1 MARPVMKG
9 NISFGLVMIP
19 VSLYSAEAKAAQ
31 LDLDMIDARTGE
43 RIRYKRVNE
52 RTGEEVPWKSIAKGF
67 LQDDRYVLLEEAD
80 FKRAAKDITRGIE
93 ILRFVPADQ
102 ISPMYFTRPYFIMP
116 GKGGEK
122 AYLLLRDVLKKSDR
136 VGVCKAVLHAREH
149 LGALMVQDDL
159 LVLMLLRFA
168 EELRAPA
175 DLDLAP
181 PTRGK
186 VNPRELEMAQQLVEG
201 MSGEW
206 EPEKFHDEYRDAL
219 RNVIEEKAASGGKPR
234 RAREEDNEEA
244 PASYNI
250 MDLLKASVKKQKSG
264 AGAAPAKASSRAA
277 KTVRKRKAG

>member
-1 MARPVMKG
+1 MKG

-52 RTGEEVPWKSIAKGF
+52 RTGQEVPWKSIAKGY
-67 LQDDRYVLLEEAD
+67 LHDDRYITLTDAD
-80 FKRAAKDITRGIE
+80 FKKAAKDVTRGIE
-93 ILRFVPADQ
+93 ILRFVPAEQ
-102 ISPMYFTRPYFIMP
+102 ISPLYFTRPYYIMP

-122 AYLLLRDVLKKSDR
+122 AYALLRDVLRRSER

-149 LGALMVQDDL
+149 LGALTVHDDL
-159 LVLMLLRFA
+159 LVLLLLRFA
-168 EELRAPA
+168 EELRSPK

-181 PTRGK
+181 PAKGK
-186 VNPRELEMAQQLVEG
+186 VAPRELEMAEQLVKG

-219 RNVIEEKAASGGKPR
+219 RKFIEAKAATGTKGRK
-234 RAREEDNEEA
+234 ARDAEEEDEEA

-250 MDLLKASVKKQKSG
+250 MDLLRESVKKQKTN
-264 AGAAPAKASSRAA
+264 AKPSTRTA
-277 KTVRKRKAG
+277 KTPRRRKAG